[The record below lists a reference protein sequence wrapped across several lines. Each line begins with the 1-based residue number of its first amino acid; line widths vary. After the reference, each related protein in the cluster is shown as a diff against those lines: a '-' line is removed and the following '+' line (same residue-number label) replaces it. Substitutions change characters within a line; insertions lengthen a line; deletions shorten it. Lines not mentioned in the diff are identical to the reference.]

1 MASTKREV
9 IYVDP
14 EDDITSVID
23 KVKLGSGKVVAIVPG
38 KRLGALQSA
47 VNLRLLQRAAQA
59 IDRKLV
65 IVSEDKSL
73 MKIAGGV
80 GIYMAKNLQTLA
92 HEGMRLP
99 VF

>member
-1 MASTKREV
+1 MANTKREV

-59 IDRKLV
+59 IDRKHL
-65 IVSEDKSL
+65 KL
-73 MKIAGGV
+73 RKYQLKI
-80 GIYMAKNLQTLA
+80 
-92 HEGMRLP
+92 
-99 VF
+99 